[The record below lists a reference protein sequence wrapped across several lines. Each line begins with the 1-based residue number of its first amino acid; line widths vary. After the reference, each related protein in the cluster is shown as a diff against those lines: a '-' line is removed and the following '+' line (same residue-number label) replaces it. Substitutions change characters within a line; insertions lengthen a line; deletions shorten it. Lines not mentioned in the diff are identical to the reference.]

1 MKIAFRVDSADSIG
15 AGHIRRCLKLAE
27 DLKNKSKKIYF
38 ITKNLT
44 GNFNKLIDKKKF
56 KVILIKNDTS
66 KKRIISDW
74 NSTKHICKKFKVN
87 VLIADH
93 YQLGINWEKKIKKC
107 VNKLV
112 VIDDFSKKEH
122 YCDLIINNFSK
133 KKNNYTK
140 YYNGLEY
147 VIIPSKILRQ
157 KTNNKTKSK
166 FKKIG
171 TFFGSSDSRNI
182 TEKFLKIFT
191 NRKFSTFKFISILGK
206 NNKNE
211 EKIKIN
217 FRKYKN
223 FNLIKSFKNIKNFFK
238 QIDILISPG
247 SVITFEALTND
258 IKCIN
263 VPLNFYQKMSSNFQ
277 QKNKIANTL
286 NLKKILS
293 NEGKKILINHFTKF
307 PKKNNFSENKLYLD
321 GHGSKRISEIL
332 IPSNFSEVSLKRAK
346 NFEDC
351 VDLFKLHNEEE
362 NIKNSFSQKKE
373 KFKNHLKWF
382 KKKILAK
389 NSYIYV
395 FRLNNLC
402 VGHVRIDLIK
412 QKVGLIDYSINKIFR
427 GRGWGKLMLNR
438 AMQVINKRN
447 NISYFQAK
455 VKKTN
460 LKSIKIF
467 RNLFFLSIDKKKYV
481 EFSKSI

>member
-74 NSTKHICKKFKVN
+74 NSTKHICKKFKIN

-133 KKNNYTK
+133 KKNNYAK

-147 VIIPSKILRQ
+147 VIIPSQILRQ

-182 TEKFLKIFT
+182 TETIDWVDKMNGYGREVQKDFLLFT
-191 NRKFSTFKFISILGK
+191 LDMFRQSFIGHYSGESLLSLSKEQKQFLSKFSSFIHH
-206 NNKNE
+206 
-211 EKIKIN
+211 
-217 FRKYKN
+217 
-223 FNLIKSFKNIKNFFK
+223 KNITEFH
-238 QIDILISPG
+238 Q
-247 SVITFEALTND
+247 E
-258 IKCIN
+258 IN
-263 VPLNFYQKMSSNFQ
+263 KAYYHLERN
-277 QKNKIANTL
+277 ANAKVL
-286 NLKKILS
+286 
-293 NEGKKILINHFTKF
+293 F
-307 PKKNNFSENKLYLD
+307 LD
-321 GHGSKRISEIL
+321 
-332 IPSNFSEVSLKRAK
+332 VSLKIYSLLKRSS
-346 NFEDC
+346 
-351 VDLFKLHNEEE
+351 VD
-362 NIKNSFSQKKE
+362 S
-373 KFKNHLKWF
+373 
-382 KKKILAK
+382 
-389 NSYIYV
+389 
-395 FRLNNLC
+395 
-402 VGHVRIDLIK
+402 
-412 QKVGLIDYSINKIFR
+412 
-427 GRGWGKLMLNR
+427 
-438 AMQVINKRN
+438 
-447 NISYFQAK
+447 
-455 VKKTN
+455 
-460 LKSIKIF
+460 
-467 RNLFFLSIDKKKYV
+467 
-481 EFSKSI
+481 